1 MITLPAVRPL
11 INLTGNRLVGL
22 PLLVLYLTDGC
33 NSRCQ
38 TCDIWRLPRRNMA
51 VSLAERLAAEG
62 RGIGLR
68 QVLFSG
74 GEAMQ
79 HPEWPQIA
87 AAFRAAGVKVGLLTN
102 GLLLRKQAEAVRQYV
117 DSLTVSL
124 DGATAATYATIRGVD
139 ALDLVL
145 DGVRAVSDVV
155 PTTTRTTVQ
164 RLNYRE
170 MPAIVDAALAAGAR
184 RASFLA
190 VDVGN
195 PEAFGPR
202 SLTPLPDSPALG
214 PDDLPTF
221 AAVLDSLEKTHAAHF
236 AAGRIAESPAKLRR
250 LYAHFAAIHGLA
262 DYDGPACNA
271 PHLSV
276 VVEVDGRLRPCYFL
290 PTGGTVAD
298 QPLAAALNSPEMV
311 ALRAA
316 YRAGQRRECD
326 RCVCPLY
333 RGPKALLR
341 GAL

>member
-1 MITLPAVRPL
+1 MQLPAVRSL
-11 INLTGNRLVGL
+11 LNLTGNRLYGL

-38 TCDIWRLPRRNMA
+38 TCDIWRLPRRNMPIA
-51 VSLAERLAAEG
+51 LAERLAAEG
-62 RGIGLR
+62 RGLGLR
-68 QVLFSG
+68 HVLFSG

-79 HPEWPQIA
+79 HPDWPRIA
-87 AAFRAAGVKVGLLTN
+87 AAFRAAGAKVGLLTN
-102 GLLLRKQAEAVRQYV
+102 GLLLRKQAAEVRQYV
-117 DSLTVSL
+117 DLLTVSL
-124 DGATAATYATIRGVD
+124 DGGTPASYQAIRGVD
-139 ALDLVL
+139 GFDLVL
-145 DGVRAVSDVV
+145 DGIRAVADHV

-164 RLNYRE
+164 RGNYAE
-170 MPAIVDAALAAGAR
+170 IPLIVDAALGAGAQ

-202 SLTPLPDSPALG
+202 ALSTPQNSPALG
-214 PDDLPTF
+214 PDDLPKF
-221 AAVLDSLEKTHAAHF
+221 AAVLDSLEQTHTAQF
-236 AAGRIAESPAKLRR
+236 ATRQIAESPAKMRR
-250 LYAHFAAIHGLA
+250 LHAYFAALHGEA
-262 DYDGPACNA
+262 AFSGPACNA

-298 QPLAAALNSPEMV
+298 QPLSEALNTPDLI

-316 YRAGQRRECD
+316 YRAGQRTECD

-333 RGPKALLR
+333 RGPKALIK
-341 GAL
+341 GDI